1 MYINITSTGKQS
13 LLFLRFSAWGSV
25 HAHASVEERKTRN
38 ARSEGGRLSRAIHST
53 DYTGKER
60 LLVVQVAKVDSRR
73 TFIVMLH
80 LYGTRREY

>member
-1 MYINITSTGKQS
+1 M
-13 LLFLRFSAWGSV
+13 

-38 ARSEGGRLSRAIHST
+38 ARSEGGRLCRVIHST

-80 LYGTRREY
+80 LYGTRGEY

>member
-25 HAHASVEERKTRN
+25 HAHASVGVRKTRN

-80 LYGTRREY
+80 LYGTRGEY